1 MSIRSLPRWAAAVPA
16 AASLL
21 LAGAAVPA
29 AATGG
34 THHTE
39 EIRQELPVTAETGT
53 TTNLGFAAV
62 LMLAAGG
69 AIVARNR
76 RADARD

>member
-1 MSIRSLPRWAAAVPA
+1 MGRITP
-16 AASLL
+16 
-21 LAGAAVPA
+21 
-29 AATGG
+29 
-34 THHTE
+34 E